1 MFTRADMRRR
11 RYGVLFL
18 VLAAGLL
25 IGGQT
30 LLKLRLTGWAF
41 VFYWGACFLFTGLA
55 MLTAL
60 LDARAV
66 RRDVEEEHHHLVK
79 RIFEEPVARKSR
91 NNHLHPDR
99 ESLDRS
105 PK

>member
-11 RYGVLFL
+11 RYGAFFL

-30 LLKLRLTGWAF
+30 LLKSRLTGWVF

-55 MLTAL
+55 MLAAL
-60 LDARAV
+60 LDVRAV

-91 NNHLHPDR
+91 NNHLHPSP
-99 ESLDRS
+99 ESLDRF